1 MAENIYKCGKKG
13 KAGTSVLKPQSQSVA
28 YITFNPY
35 SDMNLTEQNVEK
47 LEGLGAERMELREEE
62 KRCSE
67 SYLEQKSEYSDSSSS
82 PTYINSVDSPNS
94 IPLSEPRL
102 DAMEAY
108 YASSSVQYREE
119 PAMYSPYQQPTMEQ
133 HYNQLVYQTNYP
145 QYIQGKI

>member
-1 MAENIYKCGKKG
+1 
-13 KAGTSVLKPQSQSVA
+13 
-28 YITFNPY
+28 
-35 SDMNLTEQNVEK
+35 MNLTEQNVEK
-47 LEGLGAERMELREEE
+47 LEGLGVERMELREEE

-108 YASSSVQYREE
+108 YASSSLQYREE
-119 PAMYSPYQQPTMEQ
+119 PPMYSAYQQPTMEQ
-133 HYNQLVYQTNYP
+133 QYNQLVYQANYP
-145 QYIQGKI
+145 QYIQGKILKQVKRYTFYS

>member
-13 KAGTSVLKPQSQSVA
+13 KAGTSVLKPQSVA
-28 YITFNPY
+28 YITFNPN

-133 HYNQLVYQTNYP
+133 HYNQLVYQTNYT